1 MAFCSAV
8 TLCFAAICAVVSA
21 ALLAIAFSTDN
32 WQVIS
37 VDREKIKVSI
47 RFLSMLFRGN
57 PFRGHSQMTSVERG
71 REGVGLFLTRGREVA
86 WIWY

>member
-37 VDREKIKVSI
+37 VERAKLNVSRYYLHISMHDAGSIIPEQRKGEHVPRLIVDRK
-47 RFLSMLFRGN
+47 
-57 PFRGHSQMTSVERG
+57 
-71 REGVGLFLTRGREVA
+71 
-86 WIWY
+86 

>member
-47 RFLSMLFRGN
+47 RFLSMLFRGD
-57 PFRGHSQMTSVERG
+57 PFITFAPRGKGDSRNGQFFRMTVLIG
-71 REGVGLFLTRGREVA
+71 
-86 WIWY
+86 

>member
-1 MAFCSAV
+1 MRSSKMAFCSAV

-37 VDREKIKVSI
+37 VERAKLNVSRYYLHI
-47 RFLSMLFRGN
+47 STIQAASYLN
-57 PFRGHSQMTSVERG
+57 NG
-71 REGVGLFLTRGREVA
+71 RVNMSHE
-86 WIWY
+86 